1 MARGVSSDAT
11 GGGAKLVLSESPSP
25 AKALAV
31 AASAAKLPEGWAALC
46 LAREDAVERLT
57 NLALRLQARAA
68 RAMQSPPRVASPSP
82 PLSVALSPLRLS
94 LPPPPFPQ
102 PRSHTHPHSPPLI
115 HTPHPSPPP
124 PLQSYTR
131 SAGAAIP
138 RSVRDRVAEEL
149 GVLRHAML
157 ELVEAVV
164 RWQIE
169 VTLAARAAARAA
181 AHPRRTPHVGPAS
194 SAHRCA
200 C

>member
-1 MARGVSSDAT
+1 M
-11 GGGAKLVLSESPSP
+11 
-25 AKALAV
+25 
-31 AASAAKLPEGWAALC
+31 
-46 LAREDAVERLT
+46 
-57 NLALRLQARAA
+57 
-68 RAMQSPPRVASPSP
+68 
-82 PLSVALSPLRLS
+82 
-94 LPPPPFPQ
+94 
-102 PRSHTHPHSPPLI
+102 
-115 HTPHPSPPP
+115 
-124 PLQSYTR
+124 
-131 SAGAAIP
+131 
-138 RSVRDRVAEEL
+138 RDRVAEEL

>member
-1 MARGVSSDAT
+1 MRNLDAASLSARLPQITRPLSRGVPERRVPQTERSRSPPDMARGVSSDAT

-57 NLALRLQARAA
+57 NLALRLQ
-68 RAMQSPPRVASPSP
+68 
-82 PLSVALSPLRLS
+82 
-94 LPPPPFPQ
+94 
-102 PRSHTHPHSPPLI
+102 
-115 HTPHPSPPP
+115 
-124 PLQSYTR
+124 SYTR

-169 VTLAARAAARAA
+169 ARAHEQLRQREKREAEV
-181 AHPRRTPHVGPAS
+181 RRNA
-194 SAHRCA
+194 
-200 C
+200 